1 MGINVKNLAINYKT
15 HIETRLS
22 NARTILER
30 SGLDSMVIHSGK
42 RKYIFQ
48 DDMTYPYKANSLF
61 LEWVP
66 IVNNPNCWIVINKK
80 DKPKLVFF
88 QPVDFWH
95 SVPADPTEYWVDEFD
110 FVKLANVD
118 DVNTFLPSDKS
129 KSVYLGE
136 YTEDAKLLGFD
147 KINESSVLDYLH
159 YHRAYKTEYQ
169 LGCLR
174 EANRIGVMG
183 HQAAKAAFHGG
194 GSEFEIHLEYLRA
207 VSQTQEEIPYGLIM
221 GMNQNAAVLH
231 YHNFDRTKYSAK
243 DTHSFLIDAGARFNG
258 FASDITRTHAFR
270 ESEFADLI
278 KRMTADQIEL
288 VNALTL
294 GESYAQAH
302 YKSLEAI
309 AKILIDFDFVRVSQE
324 EILAK
329 DLVKPFYPHGLGHHL
344 GIQVHDLGANLEDD
358 KGTMA
363 QRSEK
368 YPTLRATRVLEPR
381 MVYTVEPGLYFIDSL
396 LDEVKASENSKVFNW
411 SRIEEFKKFGGIR
424 IEDNVILHADRNE
437 NMTREL
443 GLE

>member
-1 MGINVKNLAINYKT
+1 
-15 HIETRLS
+15 
-22 NARTILER
+22 
-30 SGLDSMVIHSGK
+30 
-42 RKYIFQ
+42 
-48 DDMTYPYKANSLF
+48 
-61 LEWVP
+61 
-66 IVNNPNCWIVINKK
+66 
-80 DKPKLVFF
+80 
-88 QPVDFWH
+88 
-95 SVPADPTEYWVDEFD
+95 
-110 FVKLANVD
+110 
-118 DVNTFLPSDKS
+118 
-129 KSVYLGE
+129 
-136 YTEDAKLLGFD
+136 
-147 KINESSVLDYLH
+147 
-159 YHRAYKTEYQ
+159 
-169 LGCLR
+169 
-174 EANRIGVMG
+174 MG

-270 ESEFADLI
+270 ESEFSDLI
-278 KRMTADQIEL
+278 KRMTTDQIEL

>member
-1 MGINVKNLAINYKT
+1 MKNLAGNYKS
-15 HIETRLS
+15 HIETKLS

-42 RKYIFQ
+42 LKYMFQ
-48 DDMTYPYKANSLF
+48 DDMTYPFKANPLF

-66 IVNNPNCWIVINKK
+66 IINNPNCWIVINKN

-110 FVKLANVD
+110 FVKLANAD
-118 DVNTFLPSDKS
+118 EVNTVLPKEKS

-136 YTEDAKLLGFD
+136 YIEDAKSLGFE
-147 KINESSVLDYLH
+147 KINESDVMDYLH
-159 YHRAYKTEYQ
+159 YHRAYKTDYQ
-169 LGCLR
+169 MDCLR
-174 EANRIGVMG
+174 EANRVGVIG
-183 HQAAKAAFHGG
+183 HKAAKAAFYGG
-194 GSEFEIHLEYLRA
+194 ASEFEIHLEYLKA
-207 VSQTQEEIPYGLIM
+207 ISHTQEELPYGLIM
-221 GMNQNAAVLH
+221 GMNKNAAVLH
-231 YHNFDRTKYSAK
+231 YHDFDRTKFAEK

-258 FASDITRTHAFR
+258 FASDITRTYAYK
-270 ESEFADLI
+270 ENEFSDLI
-278 KRMTADQIEL
+278 KRMTTDQIEL
-288 VNALTL
+288 VNALKL
-294 GESYAQAH
+294 GESYAHSH

-309 AKILIDFDFVRVSQE
+309 AKVLIDFDLVRVSQE
-324 EILAK
+324 ELLAK

-344 GIQVHDLGANLEDD
+344 GLQVHDLGANLEND
-358 KGTMA
+358 KGIVA
-363 QRSEK
+363 QKSDK

-396 LDEVKASENSKVFNW
+396 LDEVRNSDNSKAFNW
-411 SRIEEFKKFGGIR
+411 SRIEDFKKFGGIR
-424 IEDNVILHADRNE
+424 IEDNIILHEDRNE

>member
-1 MGINVKNLAINYKT
+1 MGIDMKNLATNYRS
-15 HIETRLS
+15 HIETRLL

-30 SGLDSMVIHSGK
+30 EGLDSMVIHSGK
-42 RKYIFQ
+42 LKYMFQ
-48 DDMTYPYKANSLF
+48 DDMTYPFKANPLF

-66 IVNNPNCWIVINKK
+66 ITNNPNCWIVINKK

-95 SVPADPTEYWVDEFD
+95 AVPADPTEYWVDEFD
-110 FVKLANVD
+110 FVKLANID
-118 DVNTFLPSDKS
+118 EANQFLPSNKS

-136 YTEDAKLLGFD
+136 YEEDAKKLGFE
-147 KINESSVLDYLH
+147 KINTSKVLEYLH
-159 YHRAYKTEYQ
+159 YHRAYKSDYQ
-169 LGCLR
+169 LDCLR
-174 EANRIGVMG
+174 EANRIGVTG
-183 HQAAKAAFHGG
+183 HQAAKAAFHSGA
-194 GSEFEIHLEYLRA
+194 SEFEIHLEYLRA

-221 GMNQNAAVLH
+221 GMNKNASILH
-231 YHNFDRTKYSAK
+231 YHNFDRAK
-243 DTHSFLIDAGARFNG
+243 LSKENTHSFLIDAGARFNG

-270 ESEFADLI
+270 DGEFSDLI
-278 KRMTADQIEL
+278 KRVTKDQISL
-288 VNALTL
+288 VNDLKL

-309 AKILIDFDFVRVSQE
+309 ATILIDFDFVRISKE
-324 EILAK
+324 EILTK

-358 KGTMA
+358 KGTVA
-363 QRSEK
+363 QKSEK

-381 MVYTVEPGLYFIDSL
+381 MVYTVEPGVYFIDSL
-396 LDEVKASENSKVFNW
+396 LDEVKASENSKSFNW

-424 IEDNVILHADRNE
+424 IEDNVILHADKTE
-437 NMTREL
+437 NMTRDL